1 MAATSKSHRRWREL
15 SETSRSPVHQTRR
28 RRPSMPETSAR
39 FTLITAARLLDGSGA
54 APVEQ
59 VGLLVENGRVAKL
72 GRAADVQP
80 PEGATVDR
88 RDYGDATILPGLVD
102 AHTHLVAPGDGT
114 LGDDIAKEDDDLLL
128 LQAAKNART
137 LLHSGVTTLREN
149 GAKGKVA
156 FSLREGV
163 RRQLAPGPRMVI
175 CGRPIAITGGHMG
188 YFGSEADGEVAVRAE
203 VRKLLREGADYIKI
217 VASGGSTRT
226 SDPNRASYTVPELAA
241 MTDEAR
247 RHGKLTAAHCTS
259 AQSVQNC
266 LDAGVDM
273 IIHCIFS
280 EPDGTYH
287 FRPDLVERL
296 VAAKAWVNPTLY
308 VMKAGI
314 ERQREAR
321 EREGRLTP
329 ELETQLEAARRA
341 LDVRVDAVRQMSE
354 AGVLMTAG
362 SDSPWGWYAP
372 GEFVHEIHML
382 AQAGLS
388 FSNAIVA
395 GTAGAA
401 DSIGVGAVAGRLLPG
416 RQADVLVVRG
426 NPTRDITDLWK
437 VLDVYQAGRRVE
449 RGVA

>member
-1 MAATSKSHRRWREL
+1 MTQ
-15 SETSRSPVHQTRR
+15 P
-28 RRPSMPETSAR
+28 SAR
-39 FTLITAARLLDGSGA
+39 FTLITAARLLDGTGA
-54 APVEQ
+54 AAVEQ
-59 VGLLVENGRVAKL
+59 AALLIDGDRVADL
-72 GRAADVQP
+72 GRASHVHVAD
-80 PEGATVDR
+80 GASVER
-88 RDYGDATILPGLVD
+88 RDYGAATILPGLVD

-114 LGDDIAKEDDDLLL
+114 LGDDVAREDDDILL

-188 YFGSEADGEVAVRAE
+188 YFGSEADGEAAVRAE
-203 VRKLLREGADYIKI
+203 VRKLLKEGADYIKI

-226 SDPNRASYTVPELAA
+226 SDPNRASYTVAELAA
-241 MTDEAR
+241 MTDEAH

-266 LDAGVDM
+266 LDADVDM
-273 IIHCIFS
+273 IIHCIFN
-280 EPDGTYH
+280 EPDGTYR
-287 FRPDLVERL
+287 FRPDLVARL
-296 VAAKAWVNPTLY
+296 AAARAWVNPTLY

-314 ERQREAR
+314 ERQREVR

-329 ELETQLEAARRA
+329 ELTAQLDAARRA
-341 LDVRVDAVRQMSE
+341 LDVRVDAVRRMSE
-354 AGVLMTAG
+354 AGVRMTAG

-388 FSNAIVA
+388 YADAVVA

-401 DSIGVGAVAGRLLPG
+401 ESIGVGTLAGRLARG
-416 RQADVLVVRG
+416 RPADALVVRG
-426 NPTRDITDLWK
+426 DPTRDITALWD

>member
-1 MAATSKSHRRWREL
+1 
-15 SETSRSPVHQTRR
+15 
-28 RRPSMPETSAR
+28 MPESAAR
-39 FTLITAARLLDGSGA
+39 FTLITAARLLDGTGSAPAEQA
-54 APVEQ
+54 A
-59 VGLLVENGRVAKL
+59 LLVENGRVVKL
-72 GRAADVQP
+72 GRAADVRA
-80 PEGATVDR
+80 PEGASVDR
-88 RDYGDATILPGLVD
+88 KDYGDATILPGLVD

-114 LGDDIAKEDDDLLL
+114 LGDDIAKEDDDFLL

-163 RRQLAPGPRMVI
+163 RRRLAPGPRMVI

-188 YFGSEADGEVAVRAE
+188 YFGSEANGEVAVRAE
-203 VRKLLREGADYIKI
+203 VRKLLKEGADYIKI

-259 AQSVQNC
+259 AQSIQNC
-266 LDAGVDM
+266 LEAGVDM
-273 IIHCIFS
+273 IIHCIFT
-280 EPDGTYH
+280 EPDGTYR

-321 EREGRLTP
+321 AREGRLTP
-329 ELETQLEAARRA
+329 ELETQFEASRRA

-388 FSNAIVA
+388 YSDAIVA

-401 DSIGVGAVAGRLLPG
+401 DSIGAGAVAGRLVAG
-416 RQADVLVVRG
+416 RPADVLVVRG
-426 NPTRDITDLWK
+426 DPTREITALWNI
-437 VLDVYQAGRRVE
+437 LDVYQSGHRVARE
-449 RGVA
+449 

>member
-1 MAATSKSHRRWREL
+1 
-15 SETSRSPVHQTRR
+15 
-28 RRPSMPETSAR
+28 MPEVAPR
-39 FTLITAARLLDGSGA
+39 FTLITADRLIDGSGA
-54 APVEQ
+54 PPVPRGAILLEGDRIVSVGTEAEVRAPS
-59 VGLLVENGRVAKL
+59 G
-72 GRAADVQP
+72 AA
-80 PEGATVDR
+80 VDR
-88 RDYGDATILPGLVD
+88 QAYAGGTILPGLVD

-114 LGDDIAKEDDDLLL
+114 LGDDIAREDDDLLL

-156 FSLREGV
+156 FSLREGI
-163 RRQLAPGPRMVI
+163 RRRLAPGPRMVI

-188 YFGSEADGEVAVRAE
+188 YFGSEADGEIAVRAE
-203 VRKLLREGADYIKI
+203 VRKLIKEGADYIKI

-226 SDPNRASYTVPELAA
+226 SDPNRASYTVAELAA

-259 AQSVQNC
+259 AQSIQNC

-273 IIHCIFS
+273 IIHCIFT
-280 EPDGTYH
+280 EPDGTFR

-296 VAAKAWVNPTLY
+296 AAAGAWVNPTLY

-314 ERQREAR
+314 ERMREAR

-329 ELETQLEAARRA
+329 ELVAQIERSRRA
-341 LDVRVDAVRQMSE
+341 LDVRVDAVRRMSE
-354 AGVLMTAG
+354 AGVRMTAG

-388 FSNAIVA
+388 YGDAVVA

-401 DSIGVGAVAGRLLPG
+401 DSIGVGGASGRLLPG
-416 RQADVLVVRG
+416 RQADVLIVRG
-426 NPTRDITDLWK
+426 DPTREITALWD
-437 VLDVYQAGRRVE
+437 VLDVYQAGRRIA
-449 RGVA
+449 RSVA

>member
-1 MAATSKSHRRWREL
+1 
-15 SETSRSPVHQTRR
+15 
-28 RRPSMPETSAR
+28 MPTTPPR

-54 APVEQ
+54 APIEQ
-59 VGLLVENGRVAKL
+59 AALLMEHGRVLKL
-72 GRAADVQP
+72 GRAADVRVP
-80 PEGATVDR
+80 DGASVDR
-88 RDYGDATILPGLVD
+88 KDYGAATILPGLVD
-102 AHTHLVAPGDGT
+102 ARTHLVAPGDGT
-114 LGDDIAKEDDDLLL
+114 LGDDVAKEADGILLR
-128 LQAAKNART
+128 QAAKNART

-156 FSLREGV
+156 FSLREGI
-163 RRQLAPGPRMVI
+163 RRKLAPGPRMVI

-203 VRKLLREGADYIKI
+203 VRKLLKEGADYIKI

-226 SDPNRASYTVPELAA
+226 SDPNRASYTVAELVA
-241 MTDEAR
+241 MTDEAH

-259 AQSVQNC
+259 AQAVQNC
-266 LDAGVDM
+266 LDADVDM
-273 IIHCIFS
+273 IIHCIFT
-280 EPDGTYH
+280 EPDGTYR

-314 ERQREAR
+314 ERLREAR
-321 EREGRLTP
+321 EREGQLTP
-329 ELETQLEAARRA
+329 DLVAKLEDSRRA
-341 LDVRVDAVRQMSE
+341 LDVRVDAVRRMSE
-354 AGVLMTAG
+354 AGVRMTAG

-388 FSNAIVA
+388 YADAVVA

-401 DSIGVGAVAGRLLPG
+401 ESIGVGTLAGRLARG
-416 RQADVLVVRG
+416 RPADALALRG
-426 NPTRDITDLWK
+426 DPTRDITALWD
-437 VLDVYQAGRRVE
+437 VLDVHQAGRRVE

>member
-1 MAATSKSHRRWREL
+1 MTD
-15 SETSRSPVHQTRR
+15 
-28 RRPSMPETSAR
+28 AR
-39 FTLITAARLLDGSGA
+39 FTLITAARLLDGTGA
-54 APVEQ
+54 RPIEQ
-59 VGLLVENGRVAKL
+59 AALLVEGDRIVSL
-72 GRAADVQP
+72 GRQADVRVTD
-80 PEGATVDR
+80 GASVDR
-88 RDYGDATILPGLVD
+88 REYAEGTILPGLVD

-114 LGDDIAKEDDDLLL
+114 LGDDVAKEDDDILL

-149 GAKGKVA
+149 GAKGQVA
-156 FSLREGV
+156 FSLREGI

-188 YFGSEADGEVAVRAE
+188 YFGSEADGEAAVRAE
-203 VRKLLREGADYIKI
+203 VRKLLKEGADYIKI

-226 SDPNRASYTVPELAA
+226 SDPNRASYTVAELVA
-241 MTDEAR
+241 MTDEAH

-259 AQSVQNC
+259 AQAVQNC
-266 LDAGVDM
+266 LDADVDM
-273 IIHCIFS
+273 IIHCIFT
-280 EPDGTYH
+280 EPDGSYR

-314 ERQREAR
+314 DRLREAR
-321 EREGRLTP
+321 EREGQLTP
-329 ELETQLEAARRA
+329 DLVAKLEDSRRA
-341 LDVRVDAVRQMSE
+341 LDVRVDAVRRMSE
-354 AGVLMTAG
+354 AGVRMTAG

-388 FSNAIVA
+388 YSDAIVA

-401 DSIGVGAVAGRLLPG
+401 DSIGVGGLAGRLAPG
-416 RQADVLVVRG
+416 RLADFMVVRG
-426 NPTRDITDLWK
+426 DPTREITALWE
-437 VLDVYQAGRRVE
+437 VLDVYQAGRRIE
-449 RGVA
+449 RGVR

>member
-1 MAATSKSHRRWREL
+1 MTDTS
-15 SETSRSPVHQTRR
+15 T
-28 RRPSMPETSAR
+28 R
-39 FTLITAARLLDGSGA
+39 FTLITAARLLDGTDARPIEQA
-54 APVEQ
+54 A
-59 VGLLVENGRVAKL
+59 LLMEGDRIASFGRQADVRVA
-72 GRAADVQP
+72 D
-80 PEGATVDR
+80 GASVER
-88 RDYGDATILPGLVD
+88 RDYGDGTILPGLVD

-114 LGDDIAKEDDDLLL
+114 LGDDVAKEDDDILL

-149 GAKGKVA
+149 GAKGQVA
-156 FSLREGV
+156 FSLREGI
-163 RRQLAPGPRMVI
+163 RRKLAPGPRMVV
-175 CGRPIAITGGHMG
+175 CGRPIAMTGGHMG
-188 YFGSEADGEVAVRAE
+188 YFGSEADGEAAVRAE
-203 VRKLLREGADYIKI
+203 VRKLLKEGADYIKI

-226 SDPNRASYTVPELAA
+226 SDPNRASYTVPELVA

-273 IIHCIFS
+273 IIHCIFT
-280 EPDGTYH
+280 EPDGTYR

-314 ERQREAR
+314 ERLREAR

-329 ELETQLEAARRA
+329 ELVTQLEHSRRA
-341 LDVRVDAVRQMSE
+341 LDVRVEAVRRMSE
-354 AGVLMTAG
+354 AGVRMTAG

-388 FSNAIVA
+388 YADAIVA

-401 DSIGVGAVAGRLLPG
+401 DSIGAGAAAGRLAPG
-416 RQADVLVVRG
+416 RLADVLVVRG
-426 NPTRDITDLWK
+426 DPTREITALWN
-437 VLDVYQAGRRVE
+437 VLDVYQAGRRIE
-449 RGVA
+449 RGVDIGASGDRQSDA

>member
-1 MAATSKSHRRWREL
+1 MTDVS
-15 SETSRSPVHQTRR
+15 T
-28 RRPSMPETSAR
+28 R
-39 FTLITAARLLDGSGA
+39 FTLITAPRLLDGTGGVPIERA
-54 APVEQ
+54 A
-59 VGLLVENGRVAKL
+59 LLMEGDRIVSL
-72 GRAADVQP
+72 GRQADVHVGD
-80 PEGATVDR
+80 GASVER
-88 RDYGDATILPGLVD
+88 RDYAGATILPGLVD

-114 LGDDIAKEDDDLLL
+114 LGDDVAKEDDDILL

-149 GAKGKVA
+149 GAKGQVA

-163 RRQLAPGPRMVI
+163 RRKLAPGPRMVI
-175 CGRPIAITGGHMG
+175 CGRPISITGGHMG
-188 YFGSEADGEVAVRAE
+188 YFGSEADGEAAVRAE
-203 VRKLLREGADYIKI
+203 VRKLLKEGADYIKI

-226 SDPNRASYTVPELAA
+226 SDPNRASYTVPELSA
-241 MTDEAR
+241 MTDEAH

-273 IIHCIFS
+273 IIHCIFT
-280 EPDGTYH
+280 EPDGTYR

-296 VAAKAWVNPTLY
+296 VAARAWVNPTLY

-314 ERQREAR
+314 ERLAEAR
-321 EREGRLTP
+321 ARDGLLTP
-329 ELETQLEAARRA
+329 ELTVQLEQSRRS
-341 LDVRVDAVRQMSE
+341 LDIRVDAVRRMTE
-354 AGVLMTAG
+354 AGVRMIAG

-388 FSNAIVA
+388 YADAVVA

-401 DSIGVGAVAGRLLPG
+401 DSIGVGAVAGRLAPG
-416 RQADVLVVRG
+416 RLADVLVVRG
-426 NPTRDITDLWK
+426 DPTREITALWD
-437 VLDVYQAGRRVE
+437 VLDVYQAGRRME
-449 RGVA
+449 RG

>member
-1 MAATSKSHRRWREL
+1 MAEIA
-15 SETSRSPVHQTRR
+15 
-28 RRPSMPETSAR
+28 AR
-39 FTLITAARLLDGSGA
+39 FTLITAARLLDGSGSAPAEQA
-54 APVEQ
+54 A
-59 VGLLVENGRVAKL
+59 LLVENGRVVKL
-72 GRAADVQP
+72 GRAADMRA
-80 PEGATVDR
+80 PEGASVDR
-88 RDYGDATILPGLVD
+88 KDYGDATILPGLVD

-114 LGDDIAKEDDDLLL
+114 LGDDIAKEDDDFLL

-163 RRQLAPGPRMVI
+163 RRRLAPGPRMVI

-188 YFGSEADGEVAVRAE
+188 YFGSEANGEVAVRAE
-203 VRKLLREGADYIKI
+203 VRKLLKEGADYIKI

-226 SDPNRASYTVPELAA
+226 SDPNRASYTVAELAA

-259 AQSVQNC
+259 AQSIQNC

-273 IIHCIFS
+273 IIHCIFT

-321 EREGRLTP
+321 EREGQLTP
-329 ELETQLEAARRA
+329 ELETQFEAARRA

-388 FSNAIVA
+388 YSEAIVA

-416 RQADVLVVRG
+416 RPADVLVVRG
-426 NPTRDITDLWK
+426 DPTRDITALWNT
-437 VLDVYQAGRRVE
+437 LDVYQSGHRVA
-449 RGVA
+449 RGVE

>member
-1 MAATSKSHRRWREL
+1 MERNAL
-15 SETSRSPVHQTRR
+15 
-28 RRPSMPETSAR
+28 MPETSSP
-39 FTLITAARLLDGSGA
+39 FTLITADRLIDGSAA
-54 APVEQ
+54 APVE
-59 VGLLVENGRVAKL
+59 
-72 GRAADVQP
+72 RAAILIQGERIVALG
-80 PEGATVDR
+80 PEGTVR
-88 RDYGDATILPGLVD
+88 APEGTAVNRKAYGAATILPGLVD

-114 LGDDIAKEDDDLLL
+114 LGDDIAKEDDDILL
-128 LQAAKNART
+128 LQAAQNART

-156 FSLREGV
+156 FSLREGI
-163 RRQLAPGPRMVI
+163 RRRLAPGPRMVI

-203 VRKLLREGADYIKI
+203 VRKLLKEGADYIKI

-226 SDPNRASYTVPELAA
+226 SDPNRASYTVAELAA

-259 AQSVQNC
+259 AESIQNC

-273 IIHCIFS
+273 IIHCIFT
-280 EPDGTYH
+280 EPDGTFR

-296 VAAKAWVNPTLY
+296 ASAKAWVNPTLY

-314 ERQREAR
+314 ERLREAR

-329 ELETQLEAARRA
+329 ELVAQLEQSRRA
-341 LDVRVDAVRQMSE
+341 LDVRVDAVRRMSE
-354 AGVLMTAG
+354 AGVRMTAG

-372 GEFVHEIHML
+372 GEFVHEIHMM

-388 FSNAIVA
+388 YTDAIVT

-401 DSIGVGAVAGRLLPG
+401 DSIGVGGLSGRLLPG

-426 NPTRDITDLWK
+426 DPTREITALWD
-437 VLDVYQAGRRVE
+437 VLDVYQAGRRIARDV
-449 RGVA
+449 V

>member
-1 MAATSKSHRRWREL
+1 
-15 SETSRSPVHQTRR
+15 
-28 RRPSMPETSAR
+28 MPESTPR
-39 FTLITAARLLDGSGA
+39 FTLLTAARLLDGSSSPPVTQA
-54 APVEQ
+54 A
-59 VGLLVENGRVAKL
+59 LLVENGRVVRM
-72 GRAADVQP
+72 GRAAEVRAPD
-80 PEGATVDR
+80 GAAVDR
-88 RDYGDATILPGLVD
+88 RDYGEATILPGLVD

-114 LGDDIAKEDDDLLL
+114 LGDDVAKEDDDILL
-128 LQAAKNART
+128 LQAAQNART

-156 FSLREGV
+156 FSLREGI
-163 RRQLAPGPRMVI
+163 RRRLAPGPRMVI
-175 CGRPIAITGGHMG
+175 CGRPIAMTGGHMG
-188 YFGSEADGEVAVRAE
+188 YFGSEADGEAAVRAE
-203 VRKLLREGADYIKI
+203 VRKLLKEGADYIKI

-273 IIHCIFS
+273 IIHCIFT
-280 EPDGTYH
+280 EPDGTYR

-308 VMKAGI
+308 VIKAGI

-329 ELETQLEAARRA
+329 ELEAQFEAGRRA

-388 FSNAIVA
+388 YSEAIVA

-401 DSIGVGAVAGRLLPG
+401 DSIGVGALSGRLLPG

-426 NPTRDITDLWK
+426 DPTREITDLWN
-437 VLDVYQAGRRVE
+437 VLDVYQAGRRIE
-449 RGVA
+449 RGIV

>member
-1 MAATSKSHRRWREL
+1 
-15 SETSRSPVHQTRR
+15 
-28 RRPSMPETSAR
+28 MPEAPSP
-39 FTLITAARLLDGSGA
+39 FTLITADRLVDGSTA
-54 APVEQ
+54 APIE
-59 VGLLVENGRVAKL
+59 
-72 GRAADVQP
+72 RAAVLIQGERIVALGPQDAVRAP
-80 PEGATVDR
+80 DGATVDR
-88 RDYGDATILPGLVD
+88 KAYGAATILPGLVD

-114 LGDDIAKEDDDLLL
+114 LGDDIAKEDDDFLL

-163 RRQLAPGPRMVI
+163 RRRLAPGPRMVI

-203 VRKLLREGADYIKI
+203 VRKLLKEGADYIKI

-226 SDPNRASYTVPELAA
+226 SDPNRASYSVAELAA

-259 AQSVQNC
+259 AQSIQNC

-273 IIHCIFS
+273 IIHCIFT
-280 EPDGTYH
+280 EPDGTFR
-287 FRPDLVERL
+287 FRPDLVQRL
-296 VAAKAWVNPTLY
+296 AAAKAWVNPTLY

-314 ERQREAR
+314 ERMREAR

-329 ELETQLEAARRA
+329 ELMAQLEQSRRA
-341 LDVRVDAVRQMSE
+341 LDVRVDAVRRMSE
-354 AGVLMTAG
+354 AGVRMTAG

-388 FSNAIVA
+388 YADAIVT

-401 DSIGVGAVAGRLLPG
+401 DSIGVGGVSGRLLSG

-426 NPTRDITDLWK
+426 DPTREITALWD
-437 VLDVYQAGRRVE
+437 VLDVYQAGHRIARDVI
-449 RGVA
+449 

>member
-1 MAATSKSHRRWREL
+1 MPEATS
-15 SETSRSPVHQTRR
+15 P
-28 RRPSMPETSAR
+28 
-39 FTLITAARLLDGSGA
+39 FTLITADRLLDGNAAPPIARAAVLIQGGRVVALGPEAAVRTPDGA
-54 APVEQ
+54 A
-59 VGLLVENGRVAKL
+59 
-72 GRAADVQP
+72 
-80 PEGATVDR
+80 VDR
-88 RDYGDATILPGLVD
+88 KAYGDATILPGLVD

-114 LGDDIAKEDDDLLL
+114 LGDDIAKEDDDILL

-156 FSLREGV
+156 FSLREGI
-163 RRQLAPGPRMVI
+163 RRRLAPGPRMVI

-203 VRKLLREGADYIKI
+203 VRKLLKEGADYIKI

-226 SDPNRASYTVPELAA
+226 SDPNRASYSVAELAA

-259 AQSVQNC
+259 AESIQNC

-273 IIHCIFS
+273 IIHCIFT
-280 EPDGTYH
+280 EPDGTYR
-287 FRPDLVERL
+287 FRPDLVEGL
-296 VAAKAWVNPTLY
+296 AAANAWVNPTLY

-314 ERQREAR
+314 ERMREAR

-329 ELETQLEAARRA
+329 ELMAQIEQSRRA
-341 LDVRVDAVRQMSE
+341 LDVRVDAVRRMSE
-354 AGVLMTAG
+354 AGVRMTAG

-372 GEFVHEIHML
+372 GEFVHEIHMM

-388 FSNAIVA
+388 YTDAIVT

-401 DSIGVGAVAGRLLPG
+401 ESIGMGGVSGRLLPG

-426 NPTRDITDLWK
+426 DPTREITALWN
-437 VLDVYQAGRRVE
+437 VLDVYQAGRPIARDVI
-449 RGVA
+449 

>member
-1 MAATSKSHRRWREL
+1 VGT
-15 SETSRSPVHQTRR
+15 TFPTIPSRDPDRMTDA
-28 RRPSMPETSAR
+28 PAR
-39 FTLITAARLLDGSGA
+39 FTLLTAARLLDGSGA
-54 APVEQ
+54 APLEQ
-59 VGLLVENGRVAKL
+59 AALLIEGDRIKSL
-72 GRAADVQP
+72 GRQADVRAA
-80 PEGATVDR
+80 EGASVDR
-88 RDYGDATILPGLVD
+88 RDYGTATILPGLVD

-114 LGDDIAKEDDDLLL
+114 LGDDVAREDDDLLL

-149 GAKGKVA
+149 GAKGRVA
-156 FSLREGV
+156 FSLREGI

-175 CGRPIAITGGHMG
+175 CGRPITMTGGHMG
-188 YFGSEADGEVAVRAE
+188 YFGSEADGEAAVRAE
-203 VRKLLREGADYIKI
+203 VRKLLKEGADYIKI

-241 MTDEAR
+241 MTDEAQ

-259 AQSVQNC
+259 GQAVQNC

-273 IIHCIFS
+273 IIHCIFA
-280 EPDGTYH
+280 EPDGAYR

-314 ERQREAR
+314 ERLAAAR
-321 EREGRLTP
+321 ERQGQLTP
-329 ELETQLEAARRA
+329 ALVAQLDDSRRA
-341 LDVRVDAVRQMSE
+341 LDVRIDAVRRMSE
-354 AGVLMTAG
+354 AGVRMTAG

-388 FSNAIVA
+388 YPAAIVA

-401 DSIGVGAVAGRLLPG
+401 ASIGVGDVAGTLAPG
-416 RQADVLVVRG
+416 RLADVLVVRG
-426 NPTRDITDLWK
+426 DPTRDITALWD
-437 VLDVYQAGRRVE
+437 VLDVYQAGRRIT
-449 RGVA
+449 RGLS

>member
-1 MAATSKSHRRWREL
+1 MTDAA
-15 SETSRSPVHQTRR
+15 
-28 RRPSMPETSAR
+28 MR
-39 FTLITAARLLDGSGA
+39 FTLITADRLIDGSGA
-54 APVEQ
+54 PSVARPAVLFEGDRIVALGPEDQVHAPA
-59 VGLLVENGRVAKL
+59 G
-72 GRAADVQP
+72 AA
-80 PEGATVDR
+80 VDR
-88 RDYGDATILPGLVD
+88 KAYAGATILPGLVD

-114 LGDDIAKEDDDLLL
+114 LGDDIAREDDDILL

-156 FSLREGV
+156 SSLREGI
-163 RRQLAPGPRMVI
+163 RRRLAPGPRMVI
-175 CGRPIAITGGHMG
+175 CGRPITITGGHMG

-203 VRKLLREGADYIKI
+203 VRKLLKEGADYIKI

-226 SDPNRASYTVPELAA
+226 SDPNRASYTVAELAA
-241 MTDEAR
+241 MADEAR

-273 IIHCIFS
+273 IIHCIFA
-280 EPDGTYH
+280 EPDGTYR

-296 VAAKAWVNPTLY
+296 ATARAWVNPTLY

-314 ERQREAR
+314 ERMREAR
-321 EREGRLTP
+321 EREGRMTP
-329 ELETQLEAARRA
+329 ELLAHVEQARRA
-341 LDVRVDAVRQMSE
+341 FDVRVDAVRRMSE
-354 AGVLMTAG
+354 AGVRMTAG

-388 FSNAIVA
+388 YGDAIVA

-401 DSIGVGAVAGRLLPG
+401 DSIGVGGMSGRLMPG
-416 RQADVLVVRG
+416 RQADMLVVRG
-426 NPTRDITDLWK
+426 DPTREITALWD
-437 VLDVYQAGRRVE
+437 VLDVYQAGRRIA
-449 RGVA
+449 RDVA

>member
-1 MAATSKSHRRWREL
+1 
-15 SETSRSPVHQTRR
+15 
-28 RRPSMPETSAR
+28 MPESSAR
-39 FTLITAARLLDGSGA
+39 YTLITAARLLDGSGA
-54 APVEQ
+54 APVESA
-59 VGLLVENGRVAKL
+59 VLLIDGNRVAAL
-72 GRAADVQP
+72 GRAAEVRAPD
-80 PEGATVDR
+80 GAAVDR
-88 RDYGDATILPGLVD
+88 RDYGAATILPGLVD

-114 LGDDIAKEDDDLLL
+114 LGDDLAREDDDVLL

-163 RRQLAPGPRMVI
+163 RRRLAPGPRMVI

-188 YFGSEADGEVAVRAE
+188 YFGSEADGEAAVRAE
-203 VRKLLREGADYIKI
+203 VRKLLKEGADYIKI
-217 VASGGSTRT
+217 VASGGTTRT
-226 SDPNRASYTVPELAA
+226 SDPNRASYTVAELSA

-280 EPDGTYH
+280 EPDGSYR

-296 VAAKAWVNPTLY
+296 AAAKAWVNPTLY

-314 ERQREAR
+314 ERQRETR

-329 ELETQLEAARRA
+329 ELIAHLDVQRRA
-341 LDVRVDAVRQMSE
+341 LDVRIDAVRRMTE
-354 AGVLMTAG
+354 AGVRMTAG

-382 AQAGLS
+382 ARAGLS
-388 FSNAIVA
+388 SSEAIVA

-401 DSIGVGAVAGRLLPG
+401 ESIGAGPIAGRLLPG
-416 RQADVLVVRG
+416 RSADVLVVRG
-426 NPTRDITDLWK
+426 DPIREITDLWN

-449 RGVA
+449 RGVE

>member
-1 MAATSKSHRRWREL
+1 MT
-15 SETSRSPVHQTRR
+15 ETP
-28 RRPSMPETSAR
+28 AR
-39 FTLITAARLLDGSGA
+39 FTLITAARLLDGAGA
-54 APVEQ
+54 RPIEQAALVVEGDRI
-59 VGLLVENGRVAKL
+59 VSL
-72 GRAADVQP
+72 GRQADVRVTD
-80 PEGATVDR
+80 GASVDR
-88 RDYGDATILPGLVD
+88 REYAEGTILPGLVD

-114 LGDDIAKEDDDLLL
+114 LGDDVAKEDDDILL

-149 GAKGKVA
+149 GAKGQVA
-156 FSLREGV
+156 FSLREGI

-188 YFGSEADGEVAVRAE
+188 YFGSEADGEAAVRAE
-203 VRKLLREGADYIKI
+203 VRKLLKEGADYIKI

-226 SDPNRASYTVPELAA
+226 SDPNRASYTVAELVA
-241 MTDEAR
+241 MTDEAH

-259 AQSVQNC
+259 AQAVQNC
-266 LDAGVDM
+266 LDADVDM
-273 IIHCIFS
+273 IIHCIFT
-280 EPDGTYH
+280 EPDGTYR

-314 ERQREAR
+314 ERLREAR
-321 EREGRLTP
+321 EREGQLTP
-329 ELETQLEAARRA
+329 DLVAKLEDSRRA
-341 LDVRVDAVRQMSE
+341 LDVRVDAVRRMSE
-354 AGVLMTAG
+354 AGVRMTAG

-388 FSNAIVA
+388 YSDAIVA

-401 DSIGVGAVAGRLLPG
+401 DSIGVGGLAGRLAPG
-416 RQADVLVVRG
+416 RLADFMVVRG
-426 NPTRDITDLWK
+426 DPTREITALWD
-437 VLDVYQAGRRVE
+437 VLDVYQAGRRIE
-449 RGVA
+449 RGVP

>member
-1 MAATSKSHRRWREL
+1 
-15 SETSRSPVHQTRR
+15 
-28 RRPSMPETSAR
+28 
-39 FTLITAARLLDGSGA
+39 
-54 APVEQ
+54 
-59 VGLLVENGRVAKL
+59 
-72 GRAADVQP
+72 
-80 PEGATVDR
+80 
-88 RDYGDATILPGLVD
+88 
-102 AHTHLVAPGDGT
+102 VAPGDGT
-114 LGDDIAKEDDDLLL
+114 LGDDIAKEDDDFLL

-163 RRQLAPGPRMVI
+163 RRQLTPGPRMVI

-188 YFGSEADGEVAVRAE
+188 YFGSEANGEVAVRAE
-203 VRKLLREGADYIKI
+203 VRKLLKEGADYIKI

-259 AQSVQNC
+259 AQSIQNC
-266 LDAGVDM
+266 LEAGVDM
-273 IIHCIFS
+273 IIHCIFT
-280 EPDGTYH
+280 EPDGTYR

-321 EREGRLTP
+321 AREGRLTP
-329 ELETQLEAARRA
+329 ELETQFEASRRA

-388 FSNAIVA
+388 YSDAIVA

-401 DSIGVGAVAGRLLPG
+401 DSIGAGAVAGRLVAG
-416 RQADVLVVRG
+416 RPADVLVVRG
-426 NPTRDITDLWK
+426 DPTREITALWNI
-437 VLDVYQAGRRVE
+437 LDVYQSGHRVARE
-449 RGVA
+449 

>member
-1 MAATSKSHRRWREL
+1 
-15 SETSRSPVHQTRR
+15 
-28 RRPSMPETSAR
+28 MPESTPR
-39 FTLITAARLLDGSGA
+39 FTLLTAARLLDGSSSPPVTQA
-54 APVEQ
+54 A
-59 VGLLVENGRVAKL
+59 LLVENGRVVRM
-72 GRAADVQP
+72 GRAADVRAP
-80 PEGATVDR
+80 DGAAVDR
-88 RDYGDATILPGLVD
+88 RDYGEATILPGLVD

-114 LGDDIAKEDDDLLL
+114 LGDDVAKEDDDILL
-128 LQAAKNART
+128 LQAAQNART

-156 FSLREGV
+156 FSLREGI
-163 RRQLAPGPRMVI
+163 RRRLAPGPRMVI
-175 CGRPIAITGGHMG
+175 CGRPIAMTGGHMG
-188 YFGSEADGEVAVRAE
+188 YFGSEADGEAAVRAE
-203 VRKLLREGADYIKI
+203 VRKLLKEGADYIKI

-226 SDPNRASYTVPELAA
+226 SDPNRASSVMAASSGTVY
-241 MTDEAR
+241 EAR

-273 IIHCIFS
+273 IIHCIFT
-280 EPDGTYH
+280 EPDGTYR

-314 ERQREAR
+314 ERQREVR

-329 ELETQLEAARRA
+329 ELEAQFEAGRRA

-388 FSNAIVA
+388 YSEAIVA

-401 DSIGVGAVAGRLLPG
+401 DSIGVGALSGRLLPG

-426 NPTRDITDLWK
+426 DPMREITDLWN
-437 VLDVYQAGRRVE
+437 VLDVYQAGRRIE
-449 RGVA
+449 RGIV